1 MFLNIIFFLIR
12 RARSHNTNVLFFF
25 FFFHLPPP
33 SSSSSSNLSKK
44 KYLSYSCSCCR
55 HHSRSPTAHHPE
67 HHAHCS
73 GLSTFKLG
81 SSCAAPGALCTMCA
95 AQLLLVCAAPGASR
109 NRCAAAPLAQPHQV
123 RCCTSAASPWGAVV
137 RRWCAQHA
145 CTAPVER
152 AAPVR
157 CAAPLQC
164 AGGAQVVSAAPR
176 FRLHHRV
183 LAAPWRCVLSP
194 LLTGA
199 RCTSCRWV
207 VWDSHA
213 SLHRPSAINAHHAC
227 RNLDSTALW
236 WWTQHLAAPKRC
248 ATLHLDRV
256 DLAAAQH
263 LLVLLIA
270 QHNLRRFVW
279 LMLLVA
285 SGMGSEISLC
295 PSGQRGIG
303 AHCPMNQY
311 EPPLMVV
318 WSESLHA
325 FGKKILNMQC
335 ISNRFYQTNNA
346 SKI

>member
-1 MFLNIIFFLIR
+1 
-12 RARSHNTNVLFFF
+12 
-25 FFFHLPPP
+25 
-33 SSSSSSNLSKK
+33 
-44 KYLSYSCSCCR
+44 
-55 HHSRSPTAHHPE
+55 
-67 HHAHCS
+67 
-73 GLSTFKLG
+73 
-81 SSCAAPGALCTMCA
+81 MCA
-95 AQLLLVCAAPGASR
+95 TQLLLVCEAPGASR

-137 RRWCAQHA
+137 R
-145 CTAPVER
+145 
-152 AAPVR
+152 AAPLC
-157 CAAPLQC
+157 CAGGAHSTPALGGWSARHQCASQHHLRTLQC
-164 AGGAQVVSAAPR
+164 AGGAQVVNAAPR

-194 LLTGA
+194 LLTGP

-256 DLAAAQH
+256 DLAVAQH

-279 LMLLVA
+279 LVLLVA
-285 SGMGSEISLC
+285 SGMESEISLC
-295 PSGQRGIG
+295 PSGQR
-303 AHCPMNQY
+303 
-311 EPPLMVV
+311 
-318 WSESLHA
+318 
-325 FGKKILNMQC
+325 
-335 ISNRFYQTNNA
+335 A
-346 SKI
+346 SVRIVP